1 VVGLTLLALSAPAQ
15 VRAEGDA
22 PADGDAAIESA
33 LPAEATEVVEAAP
46 APVSVVGC
54 RFRDPEGGECFASA
68 DAADRAWLAQDA
80 YAAAVNA
87 SAKHGVVATLDEELE
102 PDPDE
107 EDDSED
113 GGMLA
118 PVDTL
123 VPADRRL
130 PSLEEIQRSPAK
142 RSFWA
147 NMARTLKGLVVRKA
161 DAKPVSL
168 PEDDLGSLFSAGFPI
183 PLEDFP
189 TAKLRDSFNAP
200 RGRHRRHHAIDLPSP
215 RGTPVVAVV
224 DGVVERLGRDRRGGN
239 VCYLR
244 DESGKFI
251 FYYAHLA
258 RHAEGLHVGSKVKK
272 GDALGEVGSTGHV
285 IGGPHLHFAIFRDTE
300 SPAPWKGLVVN
311 PYLVFS
317 TFVGR

>member
-1 VVGLTLLALSAPAQ
+1 MVLLALSAPAS

-22 PADGDAAIESA
+22 PADGDAGVESA
-33 LPAEATEVVEAAP
+33 LPAEVGVTATAS
-46 APVSVVGC
+46 APVPVLVVGC
-54 RFRDPEGGECFASA
+54 RFRDPESGECFASA

-80 YAAAVNA
+80 IAAPATSAAVKQA
-87 SAKHGVVATLDEELE
+87 VVATLDEELE

-107 EDDSED
+107 DDDSED
-113 GGMLA
+113 GGTLA

-123 VPADRRL
+123 VPVNRRL
-130 PSLEEIQRSPAK
+130 PSLEEIRRSPAK

-168 PEDDLGSLFSAGFPI
+168 PEDDLGALFTAGFPI

-300 SPAPWKGLVVN
+300 APAPWKGLVVN

-317 TFVGR
+317 TFVGK